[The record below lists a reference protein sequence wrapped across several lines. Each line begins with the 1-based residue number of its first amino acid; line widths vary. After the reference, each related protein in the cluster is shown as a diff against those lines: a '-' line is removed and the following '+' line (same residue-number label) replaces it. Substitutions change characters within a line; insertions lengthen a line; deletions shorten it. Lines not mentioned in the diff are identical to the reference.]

1 MRPNHMIYKHKQNE
15 RQQRAEVKQ
24 ERIKRLAELEKQY
37 ETALANSQNSELV
50 AQYNHFI
57 AVKKEY
63 EGLPEEYNS
72 HFDVAKAIQEVSKVI
87 SEFRI
92 QHVGVDKRDLTSLK
106 TQLNILRSIV
116 PQENSQSEPG
126 M

>member
-1 MRPNHMIYKHKQNE
+1 MRPNHMIYKHQQNE
-15 RQQRAEVKQ
+15 RQKRAEVRQ
-24 ERIKRLAELEKQY
+24 ERIEKLADLEKQY
-37 ETALANSQNSELV
+37 AIALENSQNSELV

-63 EGLPEEYNS
+63 ESLPAEYNTQ
-72 HFDVAKAIQEVSKVI
+72 FDVARAIQEVTAVI
-87 SEFRI
+87 SDFRI
-92 QHVGVDKRDLTSLK
+92 QHVGVDKRDLSSLK

-116 PQENSQSEPG
+116 PQENSQDGPE